1 MTRSCSLKLFV
12 FALLIGF
19 SCLPATG
26 QNIPAGA
33 PPDVQAIMQKM
44 KSGQRPTPAEMQ
56 RLQQWAA
63 DLNSHLNTSSAGG
76 SQFGAAAKTEQQG
89 IPCRIE
95 VTGNYTS
102 KSPGGGTETFQIN
115 LWTKAV
121 LYPDIKGTGDYNL
134 NALNP
139 SVPVSSFRFEPY
151 SPGGQIAMVG
161 GGDGRKVSHPNPHET
176 GTSEFHATS
185 ASFSGLLVTSGQGD
199 ALYGEMGSI
208 GGLIE
213 GTVSIKTD
221 DGTRNFALKDSS
233 GRQASVTFP
242 FAEENEHKM
251 RPGEVTPTPTMQLSY
266 RAMVAAIQS
275 GKSGT
280 VTGTESFGFDR
291 NGTHYEGTST
301 LTITLRP
308 SALQLV
314 IEPADE
320 GSYEKW
326 LPMPDSSESG
336 NKTLYG
342 DPKPI
347 PIHLA
352 LIDMEKAPAPGKAGG
367 GTVPNTEEGSQ
378 IDVYLNEVST
388 MKGISM
394 NYPQNGDTKPDLY
407 FPKQQPDGIVYL
419 DEGHVQTRSNLAT
432 EATVLVAARDTGAYG
447 VVQGKSIALGLEAR
461 NLRTDTKALSLPMDD
476 NGNHIAD
483 QWEKDGGIY
492 GKNLPPKWDEEDT
505 PSGMKQKGDGVSL
518 FEEYRGF
525 LMQNGSGKEVFERFS
540 PQQSRKKLFI
550 YLDEM
555 DRTLHKAGADLF
567 AASTGIEIVYID
579 NVSRMSTDGGSKYAK
594 WVNFNETPF
603 TNAPQDAVWV
613 VDVYT
618 DGPGYTEGLKDFPE
632 TSPKTP
638 ETTEFVNVSRE
649 AMVGEVNRWQE
660 ELSTVPVDQKYVA
673 AAAALHLDIGTIL
686 KTLSSRSPEL
696 VSRFIIFVTLH
707 ELGHAVGAMHHGAFT
722 AGFMFDNLT
731 SDDLKNEGVINR
743 AEQLFTGGS
752 PSCPMRYWQEDKDAR
767 WVISFLAG
775 TWDPSSGTL
784 EGGQWKF
791 CTDDWPNI
799 SIKP

>member
-1 MTRSCSLKLFV
+1 MQHYNSGACRPRS
-12 FALLIGF
+12 A
-19 SCLPATG
+19 
-26 QNIPAGA
+26 
-33 PPDVQAIMQKM
+33 
-44 KSGQRPTPAEMQ
+44 
-56 RLQQWAA
+56 
-63 DLNSHLNTSSAGG
+63 HLNGSTAGG
-76 SQFGAAAKTEQQG
+76 SQFGAAGKTEQQG
-89 IPCRIE
+89 IQCRVE

-161 GGDGRKVSHPNPHET
+161 GGSGKRVSHPNAHET

-185 ASFSGLLVTSGQGD
+185 ATFEGMLVTSGQGD

-213 GTVSIKTD
+213 GTVSIKAD
-221 DGTRNFALKDSS
+221 DRTRNFPLKDTS
-233 GRQASVTFP
+233 GRLASVTFP
-242 FAEENEHKM
+242 FAEENEHTV
-251 RPGEVTPTPTMQLSY
+251 RPGEATPMPKMQLSY

-280 VTGTESFGFDR
+280 VTGTESFDFDR
-291 NGTHYEGTST
+291 NGTHYSGSST

-308 SALQLV
+308 SALELV

-352 LIDMEKAPAPGKAGG
+352 LIDTSKAPAAGKAGG
-367 GTVPNTEEGSQ
+367 VTVPNTEEGSQ
-378 IDVYLNEVST
+378 IDVYLHDVSK

-394 NYPQNGDTKPDLY
+394 NYPQDGDTKPDLY

-447 VVQGKSIALGLEAR
+447 VLQGTSVALGLEAK
-461 NLRTDTKALSLPMDD
+461 NLRTAKTTLSLPMDD
-476 NGNHIAD
+476 NGDRIAD
-483 QWEKDGGIY
+483 QQEKDGGIY
-492 GKNLPPKWDEEDT
+492 GKNLAPTWDEEDT

-525 LMQNGSGKEVFERFS
+525 LAQDGSGKEVFERFS
-540 PQQSRKKLFI
+540 PQQRRKKLSFI

-555 DRTLHKAGADLF
+555 DRTCVQGRCGFVLGLVHGD
-567 AASTGIEIVYID
+567 
-579 NVSRMSTDGGSKYAK
+579 R
-594 WVNFNETPF
+594 
-603 TNAPQDAVWV
+603 
-613 VDVYT
+613 
-618 DGPGYTEGLKDFPE
+618 EGLHRQCFAHVDGRWFK
-632 TSPKTP
+632 
-638 ETTEFVNVSRE
+638 VRE
-649 AMVGEVNRWQE
+649 VGELQ
-660 ELSTVPVDQKYVA
+660 
-673 AAAALHLDIGTIL
+673 
-686 KTLSSRSPEL
+686 
-696 VSRFIIFVTLH
+696 
-707 ELGHAVGAMHHGAFT
+707 
-722 AGFMFDNLT
+722 
-731 SDDLKNEGVINR
+731 
-743 AEQLFTGGS
+743 
-752 PSCPMRYWQEDKDAR
+752 
-767 WVISFLAG
+767 
-775 TWDPSSGTL
+775 
-784 EGGQWKF
+784 
-791 CTDDWPNI
+791 
-799 SIKP
+799 